1 VIGRLRGDL
10 TDLEGTLAVIE
21 CAGVGYEVV
30 VPETVLPFLPSVGD
44 VVTLV
49 IRQVVRE
56 DGVTLY
62 GFSNAFARR
71 LFDLLVGVNGC
82 GPKSALA
89 LLGQVGEDAVVAAIL
104 AGDPKPL
111 IRATGVGPKVAERI
125 LLELKDKVQEE
136 ALRRK
141 IQVATKPKSATV
153 TEEVID
159 ALLALGYRRNE
170 AEAAAAIAAE
180 HATDVEGQV
189 RLALRTLKK

>member
-1 VIGRLRGDL
+1 VIGRLRGEL
-10 TDLEGTLAVIE
+10 ADLEGTLAVID
-21 CAGVGYEVV
+21 CGGVGYEVV
-30 VPETVLPFLPSVGD
+30 LPEAALGFLPKIGED
-44 VVTLV
+44 VTLI

-62 GFSNAFARR
+62 GFTNSFERR

-89 LLGQVGEDAVVAAIL
+89 LLGQVGEDTVVAAIL
-104 AGDPKPL
+104 ASDPKPL
-111 IRATGVGPKVAERI
+111 IRATGVGPKLAERI

-141 IQVATKPKSATV
+141 IQVATKPKPATV
-153 TEEVID
+153 TDEVID

-180 HATDVEGQV
+180 HAIDVEGQV
-189 RLALRTLKK
+189 RHALRTLKK

>member
-1 VIGRLRGDL
+1 VIGRLRGEL
-10 TDLEGTLAVIE
+10 VDLEGTLALVE
-21 CAGVGYEVV
+21 CGGVGYEVI
-30 VPETVLPFLPSVGD
+30 VPDAVLSFLPAVGEE
-44 VVTLV
+44 VTLV
-49 IRQVVRE
+49 VRQVVRE

-62 GFSNAFARR
+62 GFVTAFERR

-89 LLGQVGEDAVVAAIL
+89 LLGQVGEETILSAIL
-104 AGDPKPL
+104 ASDPKPL
-111 IRATGVGPKVAERI
+111 VRATGVGPKLAERI

-141 IQVATKPKSATV
+141 VQSSARPKPATV

-159 ALLALGYRRNE
+159 ALLALGYRRHE
-170 AEAAAAIAAE
+170 AESAATAAAD

-189 RLALRTLKK
+189 RHALKQLRR